1 MEKRKS
7 SLRAILRLRHIK
19 DEAPRLFNSAV
30 HHCARLSALNRSLA
44 FIVIRVKPF
53 GGPKVER
60 IDRPRVISLSETDEC
75 IVVRDGHV
83 FELTERTRL

>member
-7 SLRAILRLRHIK
+7 SLRALLRLRHIK
-19 DEAPRLFNSAV
+19 DVAPRLFDGAV

-44 FIVIRVKPF
+44 FVVIRVKPF

-83 FELTERTRL
+83 FELTERT

>member
-7 SLRAILRLRHIK
+7 SLRALLRLWHIK
-19 DEAPRLFNSAV
+19 DEAPRLFDGAV

-60 IDRPRVISLSETDEC
+60 IDRPRVISLSEADEC

-83 FELTERTRL
+83 FELTERT